1 MGSLRRD
8 TERLDEKWQEEGLK
22 LLEEQ
27 DRFEK
32 YFLEHRKCSCDEYS
46 CKHLSRA
53 IMKVFGDRMYDY
65 LRARIAIGFRTYYDI
80 REENERL

>member
-8 TERLDEKWQEEGLK
+8 TERLYKKWREEGRK
-22 LLEEQ
+22 LNEEM
-27 DRFEK
+27 DRFES
-32 YFLEHRKCSCDEYS
+32 YFLEHRKCACDEYS

-53 IMKVFGDRMYDY
+53 IMKVFGDRMCDY
-65 LRARIAIGFRTYYDI
+65 LRAKIAIGFRTYYDI